1 MPADRSDAELLVLL
15 HSARQGDAPA
25 LEALLRELYPSIR
38 TYAYRRVR
46 ERRDAE
52 ALADDI
58 AQEALL
64 RVIHGIA
71 SCRAGSIPSLF
82 SWVIVVTRHAMV
94 DLMRN
99 DKDREAWVQSTPDLQ
114 PADERAS
121 ARAWLAEPSSTSAAT
136 ALLSD
141 IVNCVLCS
149 LPETTAAILHLRTQ
163 LRLSW
168 PEVAAE
174 ARTTAT
180 AAKRRFQRAQRRI
193 RRDLLMQIL
202 QLPAQQQQTVS
213 KRLRQMGVSLPI
225 PSGSEDPL

>member
-1 MPADRSDAELLVLL
+1 MPADRSDAELRALL
-15 HSARQGDAPA
+15 HSAREGDGIA

-38 TYAYRRVR
+38 TYAYRRVQA
-46 ERRDAE
+46 RRDAE
-52 ALADDI
+52 AVADDI

-64 RVIHGIA
+64 RVVHGIG
-71 SCRAGSIPSLF
+71 SCRAGSLSSLF
-82 SWVIVVTRHAMV
+82 SWAIVVTHRVMI

-99 DKDREAWVQSTPDLQ
+99 DKAREAWVRSTPYLQ
-114 PADERAS
+114 EADERAS
-121 ARAWLAEPSSTSAAT
+121 ARAWLTEPSSTSAAT
-136 ALLSD
+136 ALLAD

-149 LPETTAAILHLRTQ
+149 LPETTTAILHLRTQ

-193 RRDLLMQIL
+193 QRDLLAQVL
-202 QLPAQQQQTVS
+202 QLPAQQQQTIS
-213 KRLRQMGVSLPI
+213 RRLRQMGVSLPI
-225 PSGSEDPL
+225 ASGRDDPL